1 MHSMALF
8 KSHCKLSLPSLLNQ
22 SQDRRPSFT
31 MHVSEYLLMI
41 NSADCCQGNQEG
53 DSVVMEEACFAIIG
67 MEELNILQK
76 RRNIAKNN
84 ETGIVDRKR

>member
-1 MHSMALF
+1 
-8 KSHCKLSLPSLLNQ
+8 
-22 SQDRRPSFT
+22 
-31 MHVSEYLLMI
+31 MI